1 MGKAAELVWKNAREF
16 RVEMD
21 RKVRVMESAAKIAAK
36 VEGFRLRKELIAQIK
51 AGSVG
56 GSRFAPLSEIAKKLK
71 RRDKPILPVH
81 RVIRYRSYKK
91 GHRFGMLV
99 GVVDPGKGAKISRSW
114 VRLSYI
120 HQESF
125 STPVTEELREKLRN
139 KAIFTS
145 KSGRIK
151 RRKTG
156 WAKYFFLKKSTK
168 YLKTP
173 ARPFIEPLMRVNRA
187 EIENNLKTNYLRKLA
202 GEQI

>member
-1 MGKAAELVWKNAREF
+1 
-16 RVEMD
+16 
-21 RKVRVMESAAKIAAK
+21 
-36 VEGFRLRKELIAQIK
+36 
-51 AGSVG
+51 
-56 GSRFAPLSEIAKKLK
+56 
-71 RRDKPILPVH
+71 
-81 RVIRYRSYKK
+81 
-91 GHRFGMLV
+91 MLV

-187 EIENNLKTNYLRKLA
+187 EIENNLKTNYLKKLA
-202 GEQI
+202 GDRIGSSQYQAWSSYSFLNGHDCPEKPDPETRFMMMPTLQDLVR